1 MLYSRKRRGV
11 AVAQKEQS
19 EGGFLSEI
27 LALGILVVLGLATEI
42 GGVIG
47 VVVFVGY
54 MAAVLYREF
63 RLGKAREESGKVH
76 TQFHQVG
83 HENGDVDP
91 SQESEIEDLATPGII
106 ATTIAA
112 GLGGIIGILLAI
124 YIVLTPAFWFF
135 CSMAEGQSCGVEIVF
150 WPIGFFR

>member
-1 MLYSRKRRGV
+1 M
-11 AVAQKEQS
+11 AVAQEEQS

-27 LALGILVVLGLATEI
+27 LALGILFVLGLAIEI

-76 TQFHQVG
+76 TQFNQVG

-91 SQESEIEDLATPGII
+91 SQESEIEELATPGII
-106 ATTIAA
+106 STTIAA
-112 GLGGIIGILLAI
+112 GLGAIIGILLAI